1 MLPDKQCMIDILKF
15 ISENNQVKV
24 TDDAFLNINLGS
36 FYVSKFLKDM
46 SNKTNYD
53 INTIAYNFIQCYNN
67 DFVEAKINFQGNI
80 VESSK
85 SRIYGVTFK
94 GIEFMN

>member
-1 MLPDKQCMIDILKF
+1 
-15 ISENNQVKV
+15 
-24 TDDAFLNINLGS
+24 
-36 FYVSKFLKDM
+36 M

-67 DFVEAKINFQGNI
+67 DLVEAKINFQGNI